1 MELMWAGYMALKA
14 EQVSI
19 FFSKKLKYYLLCNLK
34 LL

>member
-1 MELMWAGYMALKA
+1 MELMWAGSMALQA

-19 FFSKKLKYYLLCNLK
+19 FFSKKLKYYSLCDLK